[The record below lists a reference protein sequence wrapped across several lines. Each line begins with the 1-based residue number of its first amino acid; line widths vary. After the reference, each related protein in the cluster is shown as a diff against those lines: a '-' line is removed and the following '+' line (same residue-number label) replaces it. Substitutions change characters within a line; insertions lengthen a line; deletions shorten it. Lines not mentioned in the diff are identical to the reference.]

1 MVLDSDTDS
10 EGPSASMS
18 AQTFEAVYMVKA
30 DPVRAQSVASEYRA
44 AIKAA
49 IVEVVP
55 IEIAWKLL
63 WAKKSVSLALEIQKR
78 ARTSS
83 AWQGCNIFPRR

>member
-1 MVLDSDTDS
+1 
-10 EGPSASMS
+10 MS

-55 IEIAWKLL
+55 TDIAWKL
-63 WAKKSVSLALEIQKR
+63 
-78 ARTSS
+78 
-83 AWQGCNIFPRR
+83 